1 MKKLKMALTK
11 VLIYYILPV
20 RIYLFIDGLNELEGD
35 YNKLINFVRE
45 VADIQRTKLCVSSRL
60 LRVFGDAFRESPS
73 LRLQDL
79 TRSDI
84 AYFTRVRLLNQRSI
98 RKIARREPQ
107 KVSLLTNYIVNN
119 ADGVF
124 I

>member
-1 MKKLKMALTK
+1 MALTK